1 VTISVLH
8 AIAVAAG
15 GIVGANARFFLTR
28 WIANRFQNDFPY
40 GTLCVNLV
48 GSFAL
53 GWIIGDGWSESMRLL
68 FGTGFLGAF
77 TTFSTLKTDC
87 LRLYRNRKFA
97 VLTLYLLLT
106 YGLGLGLA
114 AAAFYINKR

>member
-1 VTISVLH
+1 MTMPVVHVL
-8 AIAVAAG
+8 IVAAG
-15 GIVGANARFFLTR
+15 GFVGANARFLLTR
-28 WIANRFQNDFPY
+28 WITNRFQNEFPY
-40 GTLCVNLV
+40 GTLSVNLI
-48 GSFAL
+48 GSYAL

-87 LRLYRNRKFA
+87 LRLFRQRKFA
-97 VLTLYLLLT
+97 LFTLYLLLT

-114 AAAFYINKR
+114 AAAFYMNKG